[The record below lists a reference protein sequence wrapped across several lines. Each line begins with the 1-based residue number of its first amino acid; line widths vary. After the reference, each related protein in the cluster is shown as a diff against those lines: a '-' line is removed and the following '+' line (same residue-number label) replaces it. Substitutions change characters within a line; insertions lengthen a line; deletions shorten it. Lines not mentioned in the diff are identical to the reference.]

1 MNKLQLAINISI
13 DAHEGQ
19 KDRGNISYINHPIYL
34 ALQMDTEEE
43 KIVALLHDVIEDS
56 TKYTLNDIRKYFGDI
71 IADAVNCITKRKD
84 IGESYND
91 YLLRVKSNPI
101 ALKIKLSDIA
111 HNLTVERIPF
121 KDDKYLRMV
130 KKYEKALI
138 FLNE

>member
-13 DAHEGQ
+13 DAHKVQ

-34 ALQMDTEEE
+34 ALNMNTEDE

-56 TKYTLNDIRKYFGDI
+56 NKYTLNDIREYFGDK
-71 IADAVNCITKRKD
+71 IADAIDCITKRKE

-91 YLLRVKSNPI
+91 YLLRVKSNSI
-101 ALKIKLSDIA
+101 ALKVKLADIA
-111 HNLTVERIPF
+111 HNLMIERIPF
-121 KDDKYLRMV
+121 KDDKYLKMA

-138 FLNE
+138 FLNN